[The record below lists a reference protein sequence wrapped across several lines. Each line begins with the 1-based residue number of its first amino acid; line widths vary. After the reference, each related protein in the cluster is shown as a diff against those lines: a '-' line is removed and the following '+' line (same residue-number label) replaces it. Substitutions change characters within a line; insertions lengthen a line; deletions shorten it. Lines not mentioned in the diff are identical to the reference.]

1 VGKIVV
7 QPRPQPAAVKSCWLP
22 RPSTYRDECETRVHF
37 VDLVLAN
44 ARFSLV
50 VTLLVLGQIACRSQW
65 PWPPHQVGFIS
76 LRETNPWVKELVAG
90 TDNNIFFVTT
100 APNSLDNVIGRMTP
114 DGTVTVFPQAASLHL
129 RINGLASGPDGAIWF
144 TGVQRSPGP
153 VHAIYRMSPSGSL
166 TQYVISAP
174 HAFPQGIAVGS
185 GGSVWFAETSADRIG
200 HLTSDGKLREYA
212 IPQAPGTH
220 AGPWSIA
227 LGRDGTVWFTLTS
240 GNAIGRLTPR
250 GEMTEF
256 AVPMAGSRPLGI
268 VAGPDGNI
276 WFTES
281 AANKIA
287 RITPSGEI
295 TEFSS
300 PAIKDSP
307 HSIATGLRN
316 DLWFCEIGWMGRI
329 TVDGRAS
336 VRGDP
341 GGGTCAS
348 IIEDK
353 SGYVWSTQNL
363 GPGPWR
369 FAGPA
374 HGVVAKFLARD
385 WPD

>member
-1 VGKIVV
+1 
-7 QPRPQPAAVKSCWLP
+7 
-22 RPSTYRDECETRVHF
+22 
-37 VDLVLAN
+37 
-44 ARFSLV
+44 
-50 VTLLVLGQIACRSQW
+50 
-65 PWPPHQVGFIS
+65 
-76 LRETNPWVKELVAG
+76 G